1 LLVIPGLHDYVLSA
15 SLPMKTLTRLLP
27 IRPGPEDLL
36 TDTTGRPCDR
46 ATEEIGNDVMRRNG
60 KLTFAT
66 AIPALFAGHRHS

>member
-1 LLVIPGLHDYVLSA
+1 LLVIPGLHDYMLST

-27 IRPGPEDLL
+27 IRPGSEDLL
-36 TDTTGRPCDR
+36 TDMSERPCDR

-66 AIPALFAGHRHS
+66 AIPDLFACHSH